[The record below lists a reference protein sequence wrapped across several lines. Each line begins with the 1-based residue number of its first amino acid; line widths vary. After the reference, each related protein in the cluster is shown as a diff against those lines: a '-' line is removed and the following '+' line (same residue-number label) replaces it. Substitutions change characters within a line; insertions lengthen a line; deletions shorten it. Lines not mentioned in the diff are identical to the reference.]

1 MKVTKHYE
9 NEHVVLYVEEGDFN
23 TCITLDSEQMM
34 RRLGECLVDLHRT
47 GGRQVEFGGSFVPA
61 ISQDMAASERVN
73 DEIHDIF
80 LSAKEL
86 RKEYEKLIE
95 GKDNPVLSIRIE
107 DCDLSVRARNVCKH
121 VGIETL
127 GDLTKLCKTDVF
139 KTRMVGKGTIGEFD
153 DLLSKYGLTWA
164 KWEGI

>member
-1 MKVTKHYE
+1 MSEENIKVDASCVKAIA
-9 NEHVVLYVEEGDFN
+9 DMQRD
-23 TCITLDSEQMM
+23 LDAYHFAFVNIIGM
-34 RRLGECLVDLHRT
+34 LKGK
-47 GGRQVEFGGSFVPA
+47 FGGSFVPA

-164 KWEGI
+164 KW